1 MAFKVI
7 MLNFPFSDALVSNK
21 SASERSVRVAIPTLR
36 LEHVVAKAIRQDKYL
51 KATSFEWLMNQCTG
65 LGLRLLVLEDVSTP
79 EGVVCVLWMAE
90 SKVT

>member
-7 MLNFPFSDALVSNK
+7 LLNFPFSDALVSNK

-65 LGLRLLVLEDVSTP
+65 SGPPTAGSRGRFNSRGGGLRAMD
-79 EGVVCVLWMAE
+79 G
-90 SKVT
+90 